1 MGLFYVC
8 FKFDLPCFGLCAAGD
23 IRIAGNRD
31 SGQIK
36 EGKQVMANMSQ
47 ERAFQ
52 SQVAGLAGPFTPVW
66 LPYRIPENVPSCSIN
81 DLKQVKCLK

>member
-8 FKFDLPCFGLCAAGD
+8 FKFDFPSFGLCAAGD

-31 SGQIK
+31 SGQFK
-36 EGKQVMANMSQ
+36 EGKQVMANMPQ

-52 SQVAGLAGPFTPVW
+52 SQVAGLAA
-66 LPYRIPENVPSCSIN
+66 PSLRSGSHIALCASPRMF
-81 DLKQVKCLK
+81 LLAV